1 MTSAA
6 FAPTAPTP
14 PAPRRAAFDSRYVAP
29 IFITL
34 ILLFAQWNF
43 GVLESYSRT
52 ALAISASI
60 ATEVV
65 LSRLLRGK
73 WPHLASA
80 YISGISVGILIR
92 SPEVWPY
99 VLCSVIAITSKY
111 VLTAKGRHLWNP
123 SNFAIS
129 VLLLLAPFAVSTLS
143 VQWDNRLWAMVIIWT
158 LGSIIV
164 WRLKRFHIC
173 AAYVA
178 AFVVFAA
185 LRTQLTGHT
194 FWSEVAPITGPMYQL
209 FIFFMITDPKTTV
222 GSKRAQCV
230 VVVLVAAMESF
241 LRLNQ
246 NIHAPYFA
254 LFTVGPIANL
264 VDIWLTERRQKFAP
278 AAPHTQPGLILSNN
292 QELSKN

>member
-1 MTSAA
+1 MTSTA
-6 FAPTAPTP
+6 FSPPAPTP
-14 PAPRRAAFDSRYVAP
+14 PAPRRFAFDSRYVAP
-29 IFITL
+29 LFITL
-34 ILLFAQWNF
+34 ILLVAQWNF

-52 ALAISASI
+52 ALAITASI
-60 ATEVV
+60 ATEIV

-111 VLTAKGRHLWNP
+111 VLTVKGRHLWNP

-129 VLLLLAPFAVSTLS
+129 VLLILAPFAVSTLS
-143 VQWDNRLWAMVIIWT
+143 VQWDNRLWAMVVIWT

-173 AAYVA
+173 ASYVA
-178 AFVVFAA
+178 AFVVFAG
-185 LRTQLTGHT
+185 LRTLWTGHT

-230 VVVLVAAMESF
+230 VVVLVAAMESL

-246 NIHAPYFA
+246 NIHAPYYA

-264 VDIWLTERRQKFAP
+264 VDIWLTQRRQKLAP
-278 AAPHTQPGLILSNN
+278 SAPSASNSQPQLSR
-292 QELSKN
+292 

>member
-1 MTSAA
+1 MTSTSSPTL
-6 FAPTAPTP
+6 APNA
-14 PAPRRAAFDSRYVAP
+14 PAPSAPRAFVFDQRYIAP

-34 ILLFAQWNF
+34 ILLVAQWSF

-52 ALAISASI
+52 ALAITASI
-60 ATEVV
+60 ATEIV
-65 LSRLLRGK
+65 LSRLLRGT

-92 SPEVWPY
+92 SPEIWPY
-99 VLCSVIAITSKY
+99 VLCSVIAVTSKY
-111 VLTAKGRHLWNP
+111 VITVKGRHIWNP
-123 SNFAIS
+123 SNFSIS
-129 VLLLLAPFAVSTLS
+129 AMVFLAPFAVSTLS
-143 VQWDNRLWAMVIIWT
+143 VQWDNRLWAMLIIWT

-173 AAYVA
+173 ATYVA
-178 AFVVFAA
+178 AFLVFAA
-185 LRTQLTGHT
+185 LRTLWTGHT

-230 VVVLVAAMESF
+230 VVVLIAAMESL

-254 LFTVGPIANL
+254 LFLVGPVANL
-264 VDIWLTERRQKFAP
+264 VDIWLTEKRLKLAP
-278 AAPHTQPGLILSNN
+278 VVAEMQSPMPREVAAGT
-292 QELSKN
+292 